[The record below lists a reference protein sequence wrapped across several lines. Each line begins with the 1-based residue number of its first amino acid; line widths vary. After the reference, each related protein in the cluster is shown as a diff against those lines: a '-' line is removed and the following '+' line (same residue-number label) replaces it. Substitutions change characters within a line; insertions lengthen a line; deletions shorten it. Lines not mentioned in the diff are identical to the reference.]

1 MAIIDAA
8 TWASLST
15 NSVTGGDLVAAEAMC
30 AAVNDVI
37 TRMCYPSVL
46 EPTTFTLA
54 AFDAPLGNVLLLP
67 RPIRSISA
75 IYLVPDANGDPS
87 GCNSTTLLTNYSDY
101 MLDISDKVANISRTG
116 LVYRRGASWWGF
128 EWRWPIGRLAP
139 AIDPNR
145 GALFV
150 SGEFGP
156 ASVAPAVQL
165 AASSAVTL
173 LYERRKKGAPVNSE
187 SWNGYSSSTS
197 GQFTADA
204 AVNTPEVMGLLR
216 MAGVLNYGIAG
227 G

>member
-1 MAIIDAA
+1 MAIIDAT
-8 TWASLST
+8 TWQGLTS
-15 NSVTGGDLVAAEAMC
+15 NSVSGGDL
-30 AAVNDVI
+30 AAVSALSDAVSDVI
-37 TRMCYPSVL
+37 TRMCYPNVL

-75 IYLVPDANGDPS
+75 IYLVPNANGDPS
-87 GCNSTTLLTNYSDY
+87 GCNSTTLLADYSDY

-116 LVYRRGASWWGF
+116 RVYRRGASWWGF

-156 ASVAPAVQL
+156 SSVSPAVQL

-173 LYERRKKGAPVNSE
+173 LYERRKSGAPLNSE
-187 SWNGYSSSTS
+187 NWGGYGYSAA
-197 GQFTADA
+197 GQFTAEA
-204 AVNTPEVMGLLR
+204 AVSSPEVMGLLR
-216 MAGVLNYGIAG
+216 MAGVLNYAIG
-227 G
+227 GS